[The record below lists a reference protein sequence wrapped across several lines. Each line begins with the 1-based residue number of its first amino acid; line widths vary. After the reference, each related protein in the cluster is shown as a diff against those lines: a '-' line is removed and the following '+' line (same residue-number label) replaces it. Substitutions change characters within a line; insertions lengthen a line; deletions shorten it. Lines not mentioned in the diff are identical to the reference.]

1 MRGGSL
7 RRFKV
12 YVPNEQGGGGLM
24 RWQTP
29 SPYAPPPFIGSLGDP
44 QIGAGVKDMAKDFLK
59 GVKGGQKAFVI
70 RSAARYKERG
80 FPSAQEQIE
89 EKSCQEVERYFWR
102 IKHGPHQHRTSK

>member
-29 SPYAPPPFIGSLGDP
+29 HPMPHRLLLDP
-44 QIGAGVKDMAKDFLK
+44 GVILK
-59 GVKGGQKAFVI
+59 
-70 RSAARYKERG
+70 
-80 FPSAQEQIE
+80 
-89 EKSCQEVERYFWR
+89 
-102 IKHGPHQHRTSK
+102 

>member
-29 SPYAPPPFIGSLGDP
+29 SPYAPPPFIGPWGDP
-44 QIGAGVKDMAKDFLK
+44 RIGAGVKDTARDFVK
-59 GVKGGQKAFVI
+59 GVVGGLKSSFKKRSLSEVPRGIKKGASQALKNELKRKVAKRLNGIFG
-70 RSAARYKERG
+70 E
-80 FPSAQEQIE
+80 
-89 EKSCQEVERYFWR
+89 
-102 IKHGPHQHRTSK
+102 

>member
-29 SPYAPPPFIGSLGDP
+29 SPYAPPPFIGSWGDP
-44 QIGAGVKDMAKDFLK
+44 QIGAGVKDMAKDFVK
-59 GVKGGQKAFVI
+59 GVVGGLKSSVKQINFRANGTLLTEQCGHV
-70 RSAARYKERG
+70 
-80 FPSAQEQIE
+80 PS
-89 EKSCQEVERYFWR
+89 
-102 IKHGPHQHRTSK
+102 